1 MKHIINGFLVGMALC
16 MPVFAADTPRE
27 TKKVCVDQKDK
38 AGNPVKDAKGNVK
51 QNCKEVIVHKKLEGT
66 KVPEKK

>member
-1 MKHIINGFLVGMALC
+1 MKHIINGFLVGLALF
-16 MPVFAADTPRE
+16 MPVFAADVPRE

-51 QNCKEVIVHKKLEGT
+51 QTCKTVKQHKKLEPA
-66 KVPEKK
+66 KQ